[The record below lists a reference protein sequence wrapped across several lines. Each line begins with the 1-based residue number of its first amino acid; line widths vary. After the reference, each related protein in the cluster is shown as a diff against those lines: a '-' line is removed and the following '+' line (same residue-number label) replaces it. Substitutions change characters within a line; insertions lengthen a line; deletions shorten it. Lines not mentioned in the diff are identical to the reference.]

1 VAATD
6 PAGNV
11 DPTPA
16 TATWTVTSQS
26 TPASQEAVF
35 VDDFS
40 GDALGTWR
48 EHTSGGGVVSLVSG
62 AVHPGDTGAALRTT
76 RHARSEA
83 TMTARLAPHV
93 RSVRLDWSALVARDR
108 RGDGAAALLTVR
120 DAQGRAVL
128 AVLRKAGSG
137 RLVVRDLHG
146 RTVTTSRLRT
156 GTAAEL
162 TMLVTQR
169 RGAASSWQLLMNG
182 HTIAAEATARTGHRA
197 VAALV
202 FGDSTGAG
210 RLDYRIDD
218 VEVWRR

>member
-1 VAATD
+1 
-6 PAGNV
+6 
-11 DPTPA
+11 
-16 TATWTVTSQS
+16 
-26 TPASQEAVF
+26 
-35 VDDFS
+35 
-40 GDALGTWR
+40 
-48 EHTSGGGVVSLVSG
+48 
-62 AVHPGDTGAALRTT
+62 
-76 RHARSEA
+76 
-83 TMTARLAPHV
+83 MTARLAPHV

-182 HTIAAEATARTGHRA
+182 HTIAADDAARTGHRA

-202 FGDSTGAG
+202 FGDRTGAG